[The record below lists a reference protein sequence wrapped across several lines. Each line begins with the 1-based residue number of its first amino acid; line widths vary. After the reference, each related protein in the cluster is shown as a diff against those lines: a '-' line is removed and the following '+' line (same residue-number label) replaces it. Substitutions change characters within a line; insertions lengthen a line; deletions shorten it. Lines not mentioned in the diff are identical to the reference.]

1 MPELSQ
7 GAYLAWRL
15 AAGETARSMYPSIEK
30 EFVLIGLCG
39 LGRWL
44 RSQARGE
51 RAPLRGPALHAVN
64 TEAQT
69 VETAL
74 RAYGIA
80 PDLLC
85 LAVRTAVGQGPCR
98 HGSAVVHRSPACKA
112 CFQHAKVR
120 AESVGSA
127 EVHCLHLLAA
137 ILEEP
142 STLIIRVLTEFG
154 VDIAVLRLG
163 VEAALASLQDR
174 QAHGESVADKPS
186 TDPGHVAQLPMAPE
200 TPYLDQYGYD
210 LTQEAREGRIDPIL
224 GRQEEMLALVRT
236 LHQKTKHTP
245 LLISAPGVSRIA
257 VIQGLARRIARGD
270 VVASMRG
277 KRIVTLPMGDLAR
290 AMSSQSQLAQ
300 GLQQAIAE
308 ASGHPNI
315 ILFLDDMHTVV
326 GTESAAWGLD
336 LASLLKPAMGKGTLC
351 WIGATTIEN
360 YRRYLEPDPFFER
373 YCQAIVVNEPGLDE
387 MKEILVQVRP
397 RYEAHHMVTITP
409 EALVTAVELCAA
421 HMSDKRFPEKA
432 IDLLDQACSRA
443 RISQITQLEDLPTI
457 EPVYEVTPE
466 TIAATMAQKTG
477 IPVARLLAPIRA
489 KLPHLARGIQ
499 VQVQDSA
506 GQRCPIS

>member
-1 MPELSQ
+1 
-7 GAYLAWRL
+7 
-15 AAGETARSMYPSIEK
+15 
-30 EFVLIGLCG
+30 
-39 LGRWL
+39 
-44 RSQARGE
+44 
-51 RAPLRGPALHAVN
+51 
-64 TEAQT
+64 
-69 VETAL
+69 
-74 RAYGIA
+74 
-80 PDLLC
+80 
-85 LAVRTAVGQGPCR
+85 
-98 HGSAVVHRSPACKA
+98 
-112 CFQHAKVR
+112 
-120 AESVGSA
+120 
-127 EVHCLHLLAA
+127 
-137 ILEEP
+137 
-142 STLIIRVLTEFG
+142 
-154 VDIAVLRLG
+154 
-163 VEAALASLQDR
+163 
-174 QAHGESVADKPS
+174 
-186 TDPGHVAQLPMAPE
+186 MAPE

-290 AMSSQSQLAQ
+290 AMPSQSQLAQ

-506 GQRCPIS
+506 GKRCPSS